1 MIQSFDYPNKID
13 IKMGEIILNQNK
25 NFIIITYLILISIL
39 LIFIQQWIPVTLEI
53 LIIILLYLGNKS
65 YSHIIQIIK

>member
-25 NFIIITYLILISIL
+25 NFIIITYLILISII

-65 YSHIIQIIK
+65 YSHIVQIIK

>member
-1 MIQSFDYPNKID
+1 MIKSFDYPNKID

>member
-65 YSHIIQIIK
+65 YSHIVQIIK